1 MIGFDFVSI
10 DQIPRSV
17 QRLLEAE
24 LNSSYIRHLSTH
36 SLGFPSMSHTT
47 PDNLLKL
54 AADLNKLGRELCATG
69 GKLAQAATTLEQ
81 EAANVALA
89 NAHRWGVDVQVCD
102 TLDLII
108 SVTDLSNNII
118 S

>member
-1 MIGFDFVSI
+1 
-10 DQIPRSV
+10 
-17 QRLLEAE
+17 
-24 LNSSYIRHLSTH
+24 
-36 SLGFPSMSHTT
+36 MSHTT

-89 NAHRWGVDVQVCD
+89 NAHRWGVDVQVAVRAGPHGQWVGQGNEVV
-102 TLDLII
+102 I
-108 SVTDLSNNII
+108 NGAKK
-118 S
+118 